1 MWSWLIILLITLCC
15 FFCFLSA
22 VQLELKRPKAKIWI
36 ILTCLM
42 IFAVVGTL
50 LSVPSPVSKEYS
62 YEPKPA
68 KIELKYLE
76 PIEEELPEQDEP
88 QNQTIDG
95 KKDIDSI
102 DYLTEAITDTQAEE
116 TPSQEKRVSVM
127 VSELNVRLRPQYNA
141 YIIGNVQHGQI
152 LTILEDSDSSDWVKV
167 RISDGLTGW
176 VAKKYVNYLSD

>member
-15 FFCFLSA
+15 LFCFFSA

-42 IFAVVGTL
+42 IITVVGTL
-50 LSVPSPVSKEYS
+50 LIVPSPVSKEYS

-76 PIEEELPEQDEP
+76 PIEELPEQNES
-88 QNQTIDG
+88 QNQTSGD
-95 KKDIDSI
+95 KNDIESI
-102 DYLTEAITDTQAEE
+102 DNYTKATTDTQDKEI
-116 TPSQEKRVSVM
+116 TGQEKRVSVM
-127 VSELNVRLRPQYNA
+127 VNELNVRLGPQYDA
-141 YIIGNVQHGQI
+141 DTIGSVQYGQI
-152 LTILEDSDSSDWVKV
+152 LTILDDSESLDWVKV
-167 RISDGLTGW
+167 RIGDGPTGW